1 MTQAPKENRLPFNLV
16 VTGEAQ
22 HWLPALQQIVGANY
36 LLARPVV
43 SHRELLAAVE
53 AKAADAAVL
62 DDSAAMQID
71 VLHLLRLIRRL
82 DNAFPVVVV
91 VTGRRDRH
99 WLEDALRLAAFS
111 VVTRPLQLEELLRQI
126 QRMMRR
132 IDEMIRRQT

>member
-22 HWLPALQQIVGANY
+22 YWLPALQQIVGANY
-36 LLARPVV
+36 LTARPVV
-43 SHRELLAAVE
+43 SQNELLEAVE

-111 VVTRPLQLEELLRQI
+111 VVTGPLQLEELLRQI

-132 IDEMIRRQT
+132 IDDMIRRQT